1 MTPRLE
7 KHEETGEWRL
17 LGERSPGVF
26 FSLRTPVTALSKNLV
41 KKLNIPCDNVTYGY
55 SILNN
60 PEEHYNKV
68 VCEKNI
74 KFNILMIFTNG
85 KWFKSVLEH
94 NDKLYFT
101 MSTHKNTKCECK
113 TTKALDEEY
122 VVTNTGIL
130 APAIFW
136 ETLIKKL
143 NEPSMIFDETDIR
156 SLIIVLTEKIDKL
169 MEKLN

>member
-26 FSLRTPVTALSKNLV
+26 FNLRTPVSAVSKNLIR
-41 KKLNIPCDNVTYGY
+41 KLNIPCDKVTYGY
-55 SILNN
+55 SMITN
-60 PEEHYNKV
+60 PEEYYDKV
-68 VCEKNI
+68 VSEKNI
-74 KFNILMIFTNG
+74 KFNIVMIFTNG
-85 KWFKSVLEH
+85 KWFKSVLQH
-94 NDKLYFT
+94 NEKLYFT
-101 MSTHKNTKCECK
+101 SSTHKNTKCDCK
-113 TTKALDEEY
+113 TTKALDDEY
-122 VVTNTGIL
+122 VVTNSGIL

-143 NEPSMIFDETDIR
+143 NDDTVEEEPDLR
-156 SLIIVLTEKIDKL
+156 KLIMELSKKIDKL